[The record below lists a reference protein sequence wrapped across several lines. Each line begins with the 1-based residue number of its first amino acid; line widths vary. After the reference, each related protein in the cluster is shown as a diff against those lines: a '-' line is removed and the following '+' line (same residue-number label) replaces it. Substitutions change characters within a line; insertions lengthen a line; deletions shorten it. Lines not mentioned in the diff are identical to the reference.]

1 MMPSNELAASV
12 QPPNEVN
19 NLEEGR
25 RVEIIDDDNEN
36 QPVPFGDMVEADRRS
51 EAEYLKAREYHN
63 NNAIATATATLSTQ
77 NRPNSDM
84 SLDFNEIAHPT
95 SSPNQS
101 SFISDL
107 ARRQSSGDTNM
118 ARADSTQTS
127 AAIPA
132 SRSTQY
138 QPRHS
143 SPLVATLVQNVEEAT
158 LIRQPTIYNATIAPD
173 TPPPSAPRP
182 SRFSVNPLLR
192 RLFQYDDNEHDNPN
206 NNDSSAKTKTK
217 NVGTKTEKY
226 RHGTNISPLSYTK
239 EYLSSEFHI

>member
-95 SSPNQS
+95 SSPNHLLSLILPGAKVQE
-101 SFISDL
+101 IL
-107 ARRQSSGDTNM
+107 TWHEQ
-118 ARADSTQTS
+118 
-127 AAIPA
+127 ILLKHLP
-132 SRSTQY
+132 QY
-138 QPRHS
+138 QHQDQHNINQDIPRHWW
-143 SPLVATLVQNVEEAT
+143 L
-158 LIRQPTIYNATIAPD
+158 
-173 TPPPSAPRP
+173 
-182 SRFSVNPLLR
+182 
-192 RLFQYDDNEHDNPN
+192 H
-206 NNDSSAKTKTK
+206 
-217 NVGTKTEKY
+217 
-226 RHGTNISPLSYTK
+226 
-239 EYLSSEFHI
+239 